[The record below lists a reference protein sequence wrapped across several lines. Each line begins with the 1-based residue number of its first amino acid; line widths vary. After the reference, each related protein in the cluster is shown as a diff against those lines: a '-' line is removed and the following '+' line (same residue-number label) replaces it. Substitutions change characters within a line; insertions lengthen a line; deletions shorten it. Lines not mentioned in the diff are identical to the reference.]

1 MMKHIAVVAAALL
14 GAPALVQ
21 ESSEEQMTRIGEVL
35 AGMKCEVGPANV
47 QVEDGSFDLDDVI
60 CADGQQHINLDAGH
74 AVTERRKE

>member
-1 MMKHIAVVAAALL
+1 MRYVAAIVLALIA
-14 GAPALVQ
+14 APAFAQ
-21 ESSEEQMTRIGEVL
+21 EASEEQMTRIGEVL